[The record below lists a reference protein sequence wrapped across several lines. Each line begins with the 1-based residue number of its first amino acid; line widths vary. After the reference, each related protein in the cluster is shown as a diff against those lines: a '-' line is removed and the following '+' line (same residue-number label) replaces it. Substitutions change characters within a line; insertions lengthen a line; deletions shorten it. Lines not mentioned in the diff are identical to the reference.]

1 MAQNT
6 GPAEPILTIPRT
18 MTRLYDRYN
27 QDPKKPDTSWHDEKV
42 RQANQSFQPKSV
54 VRKLVKPAPQ
64 RAPARP
70 AAKRR

>member
-54 VRKLVKPAPQ
+54 VKRVSKRTPSKPV
-64 RAPARP
+64 
-70 AAKRR
+70 AKRR